1 MVDLA
6 TTTIGGSPITP
17 DGFNDKGEIV
27 GAADFS
33 STGGSPF
40 DAYLWRDGVATDL
53 GAVGGDC
60 FSRSIAIN
68 SHGQVVGNS
77 FSCDGNFDRAFLWE
91 NGSMIDL
98 NTLIAADSPLELAS
112 GNDINDRGE
121 IGGIGVPP
129 GVSPANVFAEG
140 HAFLVIP
147 VCADGAE
154 GCADAPLDPAIVA
167 QSRTASSAAPKT
179 MTAEELAI
187 FKEKIARVAGRN
199 RGFGFW
205 RRR

>member
-1 MVDLA
+1 M
-6 TTTIGGSPITP
+6 
-17 DGFNDKGEIV
+17 
-27 GAADFS
+27 
-33 STGGSPF
+33 
-40 DAYLWRDGVATDL
+40 ATDL

-60 FSRSIAIN
+60 FSRSIVIN
-68 SHGQVVGNS
+68 SHRQVVGNS

-91 NGSMIDL
+91 KGSMIDL
-98 NTLIAADSPLELAS
+98 NTLIAADSSLQLAA

-121 IGGIGVPP
+121 IAGIGVPP
-129 GVSPANVFAEG
+129 GVSPANVFTEG
-140 HAFLVIP
+140 HAFLLIP
-147 VCADGAE
+147 VCANGME

-167 QSRTASSAAPKT
+167 KSQTASGVVPKP
-179 MTAEELAI
+179 MTADELAI